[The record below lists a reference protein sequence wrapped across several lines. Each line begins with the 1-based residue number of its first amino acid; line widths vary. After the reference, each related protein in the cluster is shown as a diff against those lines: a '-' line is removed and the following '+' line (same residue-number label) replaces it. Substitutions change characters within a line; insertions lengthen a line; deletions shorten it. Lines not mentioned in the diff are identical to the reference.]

1 MNDKAASLGLRRF
14 LAMLKAGDDEA
25 IEGAVFLLTP
35 VDEGPLLA
43 RLDTADSEERW
54 WLLRALA
61 HCGSEQALPKVAAAL
76 DTEDID
82 SEDKSLRA
90 VAIMTVGEL
99 VQRLPMQSAP
109 YLGQLA
115 TQLGDESGMV
125 RQVAADAL
133 AQCGNLAIDV
143 LVQVL
148 RFSENQGARSR
159 AAAALS
165 KIRTPAAVGPLYHCL
180 NDQNYLVHT
189 YAHEALDAM
198 GLLENR
204 LIGFS

>member
-14 LAMLKAGDDEA
+14 FAMLKAGDDEA
-25 IEGAVFLLTP
+25 IEGAVLLLTP
-35 VDEGPLLA
+35 LDEGPLLA
-43 RLDTADSEERW
+43 RLDAADSEERW

-76 DTEDID
+76 ETEDQ
-82 SEDKSLRA
+82 SLRA

-99 VQRLPMQSAP
+99 VQRLPIQSAP

-148 RFSENQGARSR
+148 RFSDNQGARSR

-165 KIRTPAAVGPLYHCL
+165 KIRTPEAAGPLYHCL

-204 LIGFS
+204 LIGFSP

>member
-25 IEGAVFLLTP
+25 IEGAVLLLTSL
-35 VDEGPLLA
+35 DEGPLLA
-43 RLDTADSEERW
+43 RLDAADSEERW

-76 DTEDID
+76 DTEDQ
-82 SEDKSLRA
+82 SLRA

-99 VQRLPMQSAP
+99 AQRLPLQSAP

-165 KIRTPAAVGPLYHCL
+165 KIRTPEAVGPLYHCL

-204 LIGFS
+204 LIGFSP

>member
-25 IEGAVFLLTP
+25 IEGAVLLLTSL
-35 VDEGPLLA
+35 DEGPLLA
-43 RLDTADSEERW
+43 RLDAADSEERW

-76 DTEDID
+76 ETEDQ
-82 SEDKSLRA
+82 SLRA

-99 VQRLPMQSAP
+99 VQRLPIQSAP

-133 AQCGNLAIDV
+133 AQGGNLAIDV
-143 LVQVL
+143 LVQV
-148 RFSENQGARSR
+148 
-159 AAAALS
+159 
-165 KIRTPAAVGPLYHCL
+165 VGPLYHCL

>member
-14 LAMLKAGDDEA
+14 FAMLKAGDDEA
-25 IEGAVFLLTP
+25 IEGAVLLLTP
-35 VDEGPLLA
+35 LDEGPLLA
-43 RLDTADSEERW
+43 RLDAADSEERW

-76 DTEDID
+76 ETEDQ
-82 SEDKSLRA
+82 SLRA

-99 VQRLPMQSAP
+99 VQRLPIQSAP

-165 KIRTPAAVGPLYHCL
+165 KIRTPEAAGPLYHCL

-204 LIGFS
+204 LIGFSP